1 MEREMMPNLAPK
13 IPKKKL
19 KENWFRVVSN
29 PDDPDDK
36 NLCIQ
41 ILEGPFCHVIVK
53 YKNFVT
59 NNELN
64 EDGSLDCDYQYDII
78 YVPSDIQD
86 DITDEQGQIFE
97 RQLGESIIELISEA
111 AENANRDNNSGES
124 TNK

>member
-1 MEREMMPNLAPK
+1 MMPNLAPK
-13 IPKKKL
+13 IQKKKL

-29 PDDPDDK
+29 PDDPEDK

-78 YVPSDIQD
+78 YVPSDIED

-97 RQLGESIIELISEA
+97 RQLGETIIELISEA

>member
-1 MEREMMPNLAPK
+1 MMPNLAPK
-13 IPKKKL
+13 IQKKKL

-78 YVPSDIQD
+78 YAPSSIDD

-97 RQLGESIIELISEA
+97 RQLGETIIELISEA
-111 AENANRDNNSGES
+111 AENANRDNNSGKS

>member
-1 MEREMMPNLAPK
+1 MMPNLAPK

-29 PDDPDDK
+29 PDDPEDK
-36 NLCIQ
+36 NSCIQ

-78 YVPSDIQD
+78 YVPSDIED

-97 RQLGESIIELISEA
+97 RQLGETIIELISEA

>member
-1 MEREMMPNLAPK
+1 MMPNLAPK

-78 YVPSDIQD
+78 YAPSSIDD

-97 RQLGESIIELISEA
+97 RKLGETIIELISEA

>member
-1 MEREMMPNLAPK
+1 MMPNLAPK

-78 YVPSDIQD
+78 YAPSSIDD

-97 RQLGESIIELISEA
+97 RQLGETIIELISEA
-111 AENANRDNNSGES
+111 AENANRDNNSGKS
-124 TNK
+124 TTK

>member
-13 IPKKKL
+13 IQKKKL

-78 YVPSDIQD
+78 YAPSSIDD

-97 RQLGESIIELISEA
+97 RQLGETIIELISEA
-111 AENANRDNNSGES
+111 AENANRDNDSGES
-124 TNK
+124 TIK

>member
-1 MEREMMPNLAPK
+1 MMPNLAPK

-78 YVPSDIQD
+78 YAPSSIDD
-86 DITDEQGQIFE
+86 DITDEQGKIFE
-97 RQLGESIIELISEA
+97 RQLGETIIELISEA
-111 AENANRDNNSGES
+111 AENANRDNNSGKS
-124 TNK
+124 TTK

>member
-1 MEREMMPNLAPK
+1 MMPNLAPK
-13 IPKKKL
+13 IQKKKL

-78 YVPSDIQD
+78 YAPSSIDD

-97 RQLGESIIELISEA
+97 RQLGETIIELISEA

-124 TNK
+124 TTK

>member
-1 MEREMMPNLAPK
+1 MMPNLAPK
-13 IPKKKL
+13 IQKKKL

-78 YVPSDIQD
+78 YAPSSIDD

-97 RQLGESIIELISEA
+97 RQLGETIIELISEA

>member
-1 MEREMMPNLAPK
+1 MMPNLAPK

-78 YVPSDIQD
+78 YAPSSID
-86 DITDEQGQIFE
+86 DNITDEQGQIFE
-97 RQLGESIIELISEA
+97 RQLGETIIELISEA
-111 AENANRDNNSGES
+111 AENANRDNNSGKS
-124 TNK
+124 TTK

>member
-1 MEREMMPNLAPK
+1 MMPNLAPK

-78 YVPSDIQD
+78 YAPSSIDD

-97 RQLGESIIELISEA
+97 RQLGETIIELISEA
-111 AENANRDNNSGES
+111 AENANRDNNSGKS

>member
-1 MEREMMPNLAPK
+1 MMPNLAPK
-13 IPKKKL
+13 IQKKKL

-78 YVPSDIQD
+78 YAPSSIDD

-97 RQLGESIIELISEA
+97 RKLGETIIELISEA

>member
-1 MEREMMPNLAPK
+1 MMPNLAPK
-13 IPKKKL
+13 IQKKKL

-97 RQLGESIIELISEA
+97 RQLGETIIELISEA

>member
-1 MEREMMPNLAPK
+1 MRNLGPK
-13 IPKKKL
+13 NQPKQKL
-19 KENWFRVVSN
+19 KDNWFRVSTN
-29 PDDPDDK
+29 PEDPNDK

>member
-1 MEREMMPNLAPK
+1 MMPNLAPK
-13 IPKKKL
+13 IQKKKL

-29 PDDPDDK
+29 PDDPEDK

-78 YVPSDIQD
+78 YAPSSIDD

-97 RQLGESIIELISEA
+97 RQLGETIIELISEA

-124 TNK
+124 TTK

>member
-1 MEREMMPNLAPK
+1 MMPNLAPK

-78 YVPSDIQD
+78 YVPSDIEN

-97 RQLGESIIELISEA
+97 RQLGETIIELISEA

-124 TNK
+124 TTK

>member
-1 MEREMMPNLAPK
+1 MMPNLAPK

-78 YVPSDIQD
+78 YAPSSIDD

-97 RQLGESIIELISEA
+97 RQLGETIIELISEA
-111 AENANRDNNSGES
+111 AENANRDINSGES
-124 TNK
+124 TTK

>member
-1 MEREMMPNLAPK
+1 MMPNLAPK

-78 YVPSDIQD
+78 YAPSSIDD

-97 RQLGESIIELISEA
+97 RQLGETIIELISEA

>member
-1 MEREMMPNLAPK
+1 MMPNLAPK

-78 YVPSDIQD
+78 YAPSSIDD
-86 DITDEQGQIFE
+86 DITDEQGKIFE
-97 RQLGESIIELISEA
+97 RQLGETIIELISEA

>member
-1 MEREMMPNLAPK
+1 MPNLAPK

-78 YVPSDIQD
+78 YVPSDIED

-97 RQLGESIIELISEA
+97 RQLGETIIELISEA
-111 AENANRDNNSGES
+111 AENANRDNNSGETTS
-124 TNK
+124 K

>member
-1 MEREMMPNLAPK
+1 MMPNLAPK

-29 PDDPDDK
+29 PDDPEDK

-78 YVPSDIQD
+78 YAPSSIDD

-97 RQLGESIIELISEA
+97 RKLGETIIELISEA

-124 TNK
+124 TSK

>member
-1 MEREMMPNLAPK
+1 MMPNLAPK

-97 RQLGESIIELISEA
+97 RQLGETIIELISEA

>member
-1 MEREMMPNLAPK
+1 MMPNLAPK

-29 PDDPDDK
+29 PDDPEDK

-64 EDGSLDCDYQYDII
+64 GDGSLDCDYQYDII
-78 YVPSDIQD
+78 YAPSSIDD

-97 RQLGESIIELISEA
+97 RQLGETIIELISEA

-124 TNK
+124 TTK